1 MNFIFGGAISRMR
14 LVSNDF
20 FVSGKMKDSRGTVEV
35 DESNLINNDGMDESD
50 MNGSSTLVI
59 SESALS
65 INGDDSRDSCNQ
77 LSIDTG
83 GPDIEAEALE
93 ALESVKPSIRIAKGL
108 TKDSNENHAP
118 MGILAAQLTSGL
130 KRKQTSSNNGVLNSN
145 SLGNNING
153 LVLPM
158 VKKQRPNATEND
170 QEILGLEKE
179 IRALQW
185 LARRKEREWDQ
196 VISLLKQKEE
206 RLMKAQR
213 AKVMIQVEAEHLLT
227 KYKSPATSIN
237 LNTSSVSSPAQPTSV
252 MMSTSQL
259 QPVIVPQQQVLIL
272 PSPTSMATSTP
283 TSRQIQPKPATAAT
297 LAVKPLTSTP
307 TSSVGGTNLR
317 NNKLPSPVQQQK
329 PSNGVSN
336 ELQDQKTLSAVRNLQ
351 KAASNATVTVTPSVN
366 NPKEES
372 KKNTPNCQGCG
383 KKKSE
388 FVCAG
393 CSNRW
398 YCSRECQVKS
408 KVTFRHNQI
417 HKTLSSLKSNY

>member
-1 MNFIFGGAISRMR
+1 
-14 LVSNDF
+14 
-20 FVSGKMKDSRGTVEV
+20 MKDRHNGVETEEM
-35 DESNLINNDGMDESD
+35 DHDNMDEMD

-65 INGDDSRDSCNQ
+65 INGDGDDDESQ
-77 LSIDTG
+77 HELSIDTEE
-83 GPDIEAEALE
+83 PEEAAPI
-93 ALESVKPSIRIAKGL
+93 KPSIRVVKGL
-108 TKDSNENHAP
+108 TRDNNDNQHPSVLG
-118 MGILAAQLTSGL
+118 GILAAQLTAGT
-130 KRKQTSSNNGVLNSN
+130 KRKSTGGVVT
-145 SLGNNING
+145 NG
-153 LVLPM
+153 LSP
-158 VKKQRPNATEND
+158 VKKVRPSSADND
-170 QEILGLEKE
+170 QEILSLEKE
-179 IRALQW
+179 VRALQW

-196 VISLLKQKEE
+196 VISLMKQKEE

-336 ELQDQKTLSAVRNLQ
+336 ELQDQKTLSAIRNLQ
-351 KAASNATVTVTPSVN
+351 KAASNATVTVTTAVS

-398 YCSRECQVKS
+398 YCSRECQVNF
-408 KVTFRHNQI
+408 KVTFRDKI